1 MKKGRPCFWQPSI
14 AHRVGEKKQSG
25 NAWRIVID
33 DFPFATQFAMHG
45 DSDDRLRT

>member
-1 MKKGRPCFWQPSI
+1 MKKGRSCFRQPSI
-14 AHRVGEKKQSG
+14 AQGVGEKKQSG

-33 DFPFATQFAMHG
+33 DIPFATQCATQG